1 MSNGGYWIAKLTETD
16 SQTGELIRGGNTHGK
31 ETRSA
36 LADSGGL
43 GLHGTGGL
51 GRFGKLRVN
60 QTRMQIVQIF
70 NNL

>member
-1 MSNGGYWIAKLTETD
+1 MSHGGQYIAELTETD

-36 LADSGGL
+36 LAVSGGL

-60 QTRMQIVQIF
+60 RKHVGLII
-70 NNL
+70 